1 MSSTPS
7 PTGTPPQG
15 TRRGFPKSL
24 ILPGILAVAAIVFI
38 AMNRQDVSIWL
49 IARITM
55 PIWAAFTVI
64 ALVGL
69 FVGFMLGR
77 RTKAKPGKNL

>member
-1 MSSTPS
+1 MSHTPS
-7 PTGTPPQG
+7 PTGTPSTG
-15 TRRGFPKSL
+15 AKKGFPKSL

-77 RTKAKPGKNL
+77 RAKAKPAKNL